1 MNVSVVVGLDRKLSD
16 VLRACG
22 AQVTSVEIDDLNAL
36 AEPAVRQPD
45 VLVVDARGLSVMPAE
60 LAVIKRQHP
69 ATGILVVLPRLEST
83 LILEAM
89 RAGANECVGD
99 PITREEL
106 HAALARI
113 AAQRPARRR
122 GDVFAVI
129 GAKGGVGATTVA
141 VNVATMLNKLHP
153 SSTLLMD
160 LHLTYGDA
168 AIFLGAEPRFST
180 LDALENM
187 HRMDVSFLRTL
198 VTQTKSGLN
207 LLASSD
213 HAVSPPVEV
222 TRVRSLIDLAANE
235 FRFLVLDVPR
245 ADPAVLDSLE
255 SVNTV
260 VVVANQDVATIR
272 SAARMAAA
280 LEQRYGKQRVS
291 IVISRYDA
299 RAEIGQAD
307 VERVIGRSVACLF
320 PNNYET
326 ALASLNNGR
335 PLVLDNHTKLASAF
349 TTFASHL
356 AGVPAGRPERVKST
370 GFLSLIGGR
379 RSA

>member
-1 MNVSVVVGLDRKLSD
+1 MNVSVLAGTDRQLPD
-16 VLRACG
+16 LLRACG
-22 AQVTSVEIDDLNAL
+22 AQVMSIEIDGLKAL

-45 VLVVDARGLSVMPAE
+45 VIVVDARDRSTMPAE

-69 ATGILVVLPRLEST
+69 AVGILVVLPRLDGT
-83 LILEAM
+83 LVLDAM
-89 RAGANECVGD
+89 RSGASECVAE
-99 PITREEL
+99 PITQEEL
-106 HAALARI
+106 NAALARI
-113 AAQRPARRR
+113 AAQSPSRRR

-141 VNVATMLNKLHP
+141 VNVATMLNKLQP
-153 SSTLLMD
+153 GSTLLMD

-187 HRMDVSFLRTL
+187 HRMDASFLRTL
-198 VTQTKSGLN
+198 VTLTKSGLN

-213 HAVSPPVEV
+213 HAVSHPVDV

-255 SVNTV
+255 AVSRV

-280 LEQRYGKQRVS
+280 LEHRYGKERVNV
-291 IVISRYDA
+291 VISRYDA

-307 VERVIGRSVACLF
+307 VERAIGRPVTCLF

-335 PLVLDNHTKLASAF
+335 PLVLDNHTKLASAL
-349 TTFASHL
+349 TTFAGHL
-356 AGVPAGRPERVKST
+356 AGVPAERPERVKST

-379 RSA
+379 R

>member
-1 MNVSVVVGLDRKLSD
+1 
-16 VLRACG
+16 
-22 AQVTSVEIDDLNAL
+22 
-36 AEPAVRQPD
+36 
-45 VLVVDARGLSVMPAE
+45 MPAE

-69 ATGILVVLPRLEST
+69 ATGILVVLPRLEGT
-83 LILEAM
+83 LILDAM
-89 RAGANECVGD
+89 RAGANECVAD

-106 HAALARI
+106 NAALARI

-153 SSTLLMD
+153 ASTLLMD

-187 HRMDVSFLRTL
+187 HRMDASFLRTL

-213 HAVSPPVEV
+213 HAVSTPVDV
-222 TRVRSLIDLAANE
+222 ARLRSLIDLAANE

-255 SVNTV
+255 SASSV
-260 VVVANQDVATIR
+260 VVVANQEVATIR
-272 SAARMAAA
+272 NAARMAAA
-280 LEQRYGKQRVS
+280 LEQRYGKERVNV
-291 IVISRYDA
+291 VISRFDA

-307 VERVIGRSVACLF
+307 VERVIGRSVTCLF
-320 PNNYET
+320 PDNYPIV
-326 ALASLNNGR
+326 LASHEQG
-335 PLVLDNHTKLASAF
+335 ASAG
-349 TTFASHL
+349 ARQSHQT
-356 AGVPAGRPERVKST
+356 RERVY
-370 GFLSLIGGR
+370 GVRQSLWLVCQPSVR
-379 RSA
+379 NE

>member
-1 MNVSVVVGLDRKLSD
+1 MNVSVLVGLDRKLPD
-16 VLRACG
+16 LLRACG
-22 AQVTSVEIDDLNAL
+22 AQVTSIEIDDLKAL

-45 VLVVDARGLSVMPAE
+45 VIVVDARDRSTMPAE

-69 ATGILVVLPRLEST
+69 ATGILVVLPRLDGT
-83 LILEAM
+83 LILDAM
-89 RAGANECVGD
+89 RSGANECVAD

-106 HAALARI
+106 NAALARI

-153 SSTLLMD
+153 ASTLLMD

-187 HRMDVSFLRTL
+187 HRMDASFLRTL

-213 HAVSPPVEV
+213 HAVSPPVDV

-245 ADPAVLDSLE
+245 SDPAVLDSLE
-255 SVNTV
+255 SVSSV

-272 SAARMAAA
+272 SAARMTAA
-280 LEQRYGKQRVS
+280 LEQRYGKERVNV
-291 IVISRYDA
+291 VISRYDA

-307 VERVIGRSVACLF
+307 VERVIGRPVTSLF
-320 PNNYET
+320 PNNYPI

-335 PLVLDNHTKLASAF
+335 PLVLDNHTKLASVF

-356 AGVPAGRPERVKST
+356 AGLPAERPERVKST

-379 RSA
+379 R

>member
-1 MNVSVVVGLDRKLSD
+1 MNVSVVVGLDRKLPD
-16 VLRACG
+16 LLRACG
-22 AQVTSVEIDDLNAL
+22 AQVTSIEIDDLNAL
-36 AEPAVRQPD
+36 AEGTVRPPD
-45 VLVVDARGLSVMPAE
+45 VIVVDARDLSTMPAGLSV
-60 LAVIKRQHP
+60 VKRQHP
-69 ATGILVVLPRLEST
+69 ATGILVVLPRLDGT

-89 RAGANECVGD
+89 RAGANECVAN

-106 HAALARI
+106 NAALARI

-122 GDVFAVI
+122 GDVFAVV

-141 VNVATMLNKLHP
+141 VNVATILNKLHP

-168 AIFLGAEPRFST
+168 AILLGAEPRFST

-187 HRMDVSFLRTL
+187 HRLDASFLRTL
-198 VTQTKSGLN
+198 VTQTRSGLS

-213 HAVSPPVEV
+213 HAVSSPVDV

-245 ADPAVLDSLE
+245 ADPAVIDSLE
-255 SVNTV
+255 AASSI
-260 VVVANQDVATIR
+260 VVVANQEVATIR
-272 SAARMAAA
+272 SAARMTAA
-280 LEQRYGKQRVS
+280 LEQRYGKERVNV
-291 IVISRYDA
+291 VISRFDA

-307 VERVIGRSVACLF
+307 MERVIGRPVTCLF
-320 PNNYET
+320 PNNYPIV
-326 ALASLNNGR
+326 LASHHKGR

-356 AGVPAGRPERVKST
+356 AGEPAGRPERAKST

-379 RSA
+379 R

>member
-1 MNVSVVVGLDRKLSD
+1 MMNVTVVVGLDQKLPD
-16 VLRACG
+16 HLRACG
-22 AQVTSVEIDDLNAL
+22 AQVIAIGIDDLKAL
-36 AEPAVRQPD
+36 VDPTVPQPD
-45 VLVVDARGLSVMPAE
+45 VLVVDARDRTAMPTE
-60 LAVIKRQHP
+60 LAAVKRQHQ
-69 ATGILVVLPRLEST
+69 ATPILVVLPRLDGT
-83 LILEAM
+83 LVLDAM
-89 RAGANECVGD
+89 RAGASECVAE
-99 PITREEL
+99 PLTREEL
-106 HAALARI
+106 NAALARI
-113 AAQRPARRR
+113 SAQRPTRRR

-141 VNVATMLNKLHP
+141 VNVATMLDKLHP
-153 SSTLLMD
+153 SSTLLID
-160 LHLTYGDA
+160 LHPTYGDA
-168 AIFLGAEPRFST
+168 AIFLGVEPRFST

-187 HRMDVSFLRTL
+187 HRMDTSFLRTL
-198 VTQTKSGLN
+198 VAQTKSGLN

-213 HAVSPPVEV
+213 HAVSPAIDV

-245 ADPAVLDSLE
+245 SDAAVLDSLE
-255 SVNTV
+255 AASRV

-280 LEQRYGKQRVS
+280 LEQRYGKDKVS
-291 IVISRYDA
+291 VVISRYDA

-307 VERVIGRSVACLF
+307 VERVIGRPVTHLF

-349 TTFASHL
+349 TTFAGHL
-356 AGVPAGRPERVKST
+356 AGRPAERPERVKST
-370 GFLSLIGGR
+370 GFLSLVGGR
-379 RSA
+379 R

>member
-1 MNVSVVVGLDRKLSD
+1 MNVSILTSKDRQLPD
-16 VLRACG
+16 LLRACG
-22 AQVTSVEIDDLNAL
+22 AQVASIEIDDLKTL
-36 AEPAVRQPD
+36 AEPTMQQPD
-45 VLVVDARGLSVMPAE
+45 VIVVDARDRSTMPAE
-60 LAVIKRQHP
+60 LAIIKRQHP
-69 ATGILVVLPRLEST
+69 ATGILVVLPRLDGT
-83 LILEAM
+83 LVLDAM
-89 RAGANECVGD
+89 RSGANECVAD
-99 PITREEL
+99 PLAQEEL
-106 HAALARI
+106 NAALARI

-153 SSTLLMD
+153 ASTLLMD

-187 HRMDVSFLRTL
+187 HRMDASFLRTL

-213 HAVSPPVEV
+213 HAVSTPVD
-222 TRVRSLIDLAANE
+222 TARVRSLIDLAANE

-255 SVNTV
+255 SASSV
-260 VVVANQDVATIR
+260 VVVANQEVATIR

-280 LEQRYGKQRVS
+280 LEQRYGKERVNV
-291 IVISRYDA
+291 VISRYDA

-307 VERVIGRSVACLF
+307 VERAIGRPVTSLF
-320 PNNYET
+320 PNNYQT
-326 ALASLNNGR
+326 ALAALNTGR
-335 PLVLDNHTKLASAF
+335 PLVLDNHTKLASAL
-349 TTFASHL
+349 TTFADQL
-356 AGVPAGRPERVKST
+356 AGVPAERPERVKPT

-379 RSA
+379 R

>member
-1 MNVSVVVGLDRKLSD
+1 MNVSVLAGTDRQLPD
-16 VLRACG
+16 LLRACG
-22 AQVTSVEIDDLNAL
+22 AQVTSIEIDVLKAL

-45 VLVVDARGLSVMPAE
+45 VIVVDARDRSTMPAE

-69 ATGILVVLPRLEST
+69 ATGILVVLPRLDGT
-83 LILEAM
+83 LVLDAM
-89 RAGANECVGD
+89 RSGANECVAD

-106 HAALARI
+106 NGALARI

-153 SSTLLMD
+153 ASTLLTD

-168 AIFLGAEPRFST
+168 AIFLGAEPRFSI

-187 HRMDVSFLRTL
+187 HRMDASFLRTL
-198 VTQTKSGLN
+198 VTQTKSGLS

-213 HAVSPPVEV
+213 QAVSPPVDV
-222 TRVRSLIDLAANE
+222 TRVRSLIELTADE
-235 FRFLVLDVPR
+235 FRFVVLDVPR
-245 ADPAVLDSLE
+245 SDPAVLDSLE
-255 SVNTV
+255 SVSSI

-272 SAARMAAA
+272 SAARIAAA
-280 LEQRYGKQRVS
+280 LEQRYGKERVN
-291 IVISRYDA
+291 VVVSRYDA
-299 RAEIGQAD
+299 RAEIEQAD
-307 VERVIGRSVACLF
+307 VERVIGRPVTCLF
-320 PNNYET
+320 PNNFET

-349 TTFASHL
+349 TAFASQL
-356 AGVPAGRPERVKST
+356 AGEPAERPERVKST

-379 RSA
+379 R

>member
-1 MNVSVVVGLDRKLSD
+1 MKITVLTTSD
-16 VLRACG
+16 HQLEELLRSCG
-22 AQVTSVEIDDLNAL
+22 AEVTIAGPDAL
-36 AEPAVRQPD
+36 TELANPSARQPD
-45 VLVVDARGLSVMPAE
+45 VIVVDARDRSTMPSE

-69 ATGILVVLPRLEST
+69 ATGILVALPRLEGT

-89 RAGANECVGD
+89 RAGANECVAD
-99 PITREEL
+99 PITRDEL
-106 HAALARI
+106 NAALARI
-113 AAQRPARRR
+113 SAQRPTRR

-187 HRMDVSFLRTL
+187 HRMDASFLRTL

-213 HAVSPPVEV
+213 HAVSTPVDIA
-222 TRVRSLIDLAANE
+222 RVRSLIDLAANE
-235 FRFLVLDVPR
+235 FRFLILDVPR
-245 ADPAVLDSLE
+245 ADPAVLDALE
-255 SVNTV
+255 SVSSV

-272 SAARMAAA
+272 SAARMTAA
-280 LEQRYGKQRVS
+280 LEQRYGKERVNV
-291 IVISRYDA
+291 VISRFDS

-307 VERVIGRSVACLF
+307 VERVIGRPVGYLF
-320 PNNYET
+320 PNNYPIV
-326 ALASLNNGR
+326 LASLNNGR
-335 PLVLDNHTKLASAF
+335 PLVLDNHTKLASAL
-349 TTFASHL
+349 TTFAGHL
-356 AGVPAGRPERVKST
+356 AGVPAERPERVKST

-379 RSA
+379 R

>member
-1 MNVSVVVGLDRKLSD
+1 MNLSILAGADRQLPD
-16 VLRACG
+16 LLRACG
-22 AQVTSVEIDDLNAL
+22 AQVASIAIDDLKAL
-36 AEPAVRQPD
+36 AEPAVQQPD
-45 VLVVDARGLSVMPAE
+45 VIVVDARDRSAMPAE

-69 ATGILVVLPRLEST
+69 ATGILVVLPRLDGA
-83 LILEAM
+83 LVLDAM
-89 RAGANECVGD
+89 RSGATECVAE

-106 HAALARI
+106 NAALARI
-113 AAQRPARRR
+113 AAQRPSRRR

-141 VNVATMLNKLHP
+141 VNVATVLNKQHP
-153 SSTLLMD
+153 ASTLLMD

-187 HRMDVSFLRTL
+187 HRMDAALLRTL
-198 VTQTKSGLN
+198 VTGTRSGLS

-213 HAVSPPVEV
+213 HTVSAPVDV
-222 TRVRSLIDLAANE
+222 ARVRALIDLAAND

-245 ADPAVLDSLE
+245 AAPAVLDSLE
-255 SVNTV
+255 SVTSV

-272 SAARMAAA
+272 SAGRMAAA
-280 LEQRYGKQRVS
+280 LEQRYGRERVS
-291 IVISRYDA
+291 VVISRYDA

-307 VERVIGRSVACLF
+307 VERVIGRPVTGLF
-320 PNNYET
+320 PNNYPT
-326 ALASLNNGR
+326 AIAALNNGR
-335 PLVLDNHTKLASAF
+335 PLVLDNQTKLASALA
-349 TTFASHL
+349 TFASHL
-356 AGVPAGRPERVKST
+356 SGVPTARPERVKST

-379 RSA
+379 R